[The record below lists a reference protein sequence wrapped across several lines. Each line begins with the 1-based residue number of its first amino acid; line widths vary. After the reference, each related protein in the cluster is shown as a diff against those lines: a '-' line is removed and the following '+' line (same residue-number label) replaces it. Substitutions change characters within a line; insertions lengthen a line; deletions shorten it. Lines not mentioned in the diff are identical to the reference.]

1 MTKLEQ
7 RCKGVAKIFDDFN
20 IKYKMKYNNPRN
32 LHFIYQGRG
41 WDLEITNRYITVV
54 YRENHYINFLPS
66 FCGITEFRKFISQN
80 RNFMELRVED
90 E

>member
-7 RCKGVAKIFDDFN
+7 RCRGVIKVLDDFN
-20 IKYKMKYNNPRN
+20 IKYKKKNNNPQR
-32 LHFIYQGRG
+32 LRFIYQGRG

-54 YRENHYINFLPS
+54 YRKNHYINFLPS